1 MDRPTNDEVRA
12 RSELLRTDLPA
23 PGGDAELGAL
33 IEDASALISAMT
45 CRDISAGTGDEVPT
59 ELLPVARRAVTLKSE
74 SLYVGG
80 SAAARRGTIGGG
92 RLQSISA
99 GPWSESYFGPGEAA
113 KAGVLDP
120 DPDLH
125 EALWT
130 LATEECR
137 QAWLELWAAL
147 RGDMNH
153 PPASAIEE
161 VDWLPGARRSNV
173 LSEDTW
179 GDW

>member
-23 PGGDAELGAL
+23 PGGDAALTAL

-45 CRDISAGTGDEVPT
+45 CRDIGAGTGEDVPAA
-59 ELLPVARRAVTLKSE
+59 LLPVARRAVTLKSE
-74 SLYVGG
+74 ALYVSGTPT
-80 SAAARRGTIGGG
+80 ARRGAIGGG

-113 KAGVLDP
+113 QAGVLDP
-120 DPDLH
+120 DPALH
-125 EALWT
+125 EALWA

-137 QAWLELWAAL
+137 QEWLLLWAAL
-147 RGDMNH
+147 RGDLDA
-153 PPASAIEE
+153 PPASAVEE
-161 VDWLPGARRSNV
+161 VDWLPGARRSSV
-173 LSEDTW
+173 LGEDTW